1 MPNLTHLTDAQ
12 LVQAIKDA
20 EDNIANLQAEMRVRL
35 EARFSAE
42 FCKAFGGA
50 TFQRAKLEKQ

>member
-1 MPNLTHLTDAQ
+1 MPNLTNLTDAQ

-42 FCKAFGGA
+42 FSKAFGGA
-50 TFQRAKLEKQ
+50 KQARLEKQ